1 MTAPAAALGAYF
13 LKWSEPKLGLA
24 VSGGGDS
31 IALLRL
37 AADWAAEA
45 GVALAAATVDH
56 GLRAEAPQEA
66 QFVAQLCAEL
76 GVSHD
81 TLGWTGWDGAG
92 NLQDRARQARY
103 DLLADWAVRRGI
115 GAVALAHTQDD
126 QAETFL
132 MRLARASG
140 VDGLSAMADR
150 QVGPVRFLRPLMSVS
165 RADLRA
171 YLTGQGQSWI
181 EDPSNADPTYE
192 RVQMRQQSA
201 SLARVGIT
209 AQVLSDVAGN
219 MAQART
225 ALNWAT
231 HAFSQ
236 QHLRMN
242 GPDVTI
248 DRAGF
253 LTLPAELQRRLM
265 VHVVK
270 WLSASE
276 YAPRRQPVAA
286 LIQAAIAQERMTLHG
301 CTLTHR
307 KGGLYLHRE
316 YAAVQGLSAPA
327 ETPWDGRWVLS
338 GPDLA
343 GARVAALGRAGLDQ
357 LPDWRQQRRPEAAMM
372 ADPAVWLEDRLI
384 AAPLSGAP
392 NGWSAEPAQGR
403 LDCHSALLSH

>member
-1 MTAPAAALGAYF
+1 MTAPATALRAYF
-13 LKWSEPKLGLA
+13 LKWNEPRLGLA

-37 AADWAAEA
+37 AADWAVDA
-45 GVALAAATVDH
+45 GVSLTAVTVDH

-76 GVSHD
+76 GVSHE
-81 TLGWTGWDGAG
+81 TLRWTGWDGAG

-103 DLLADWAVRRGI
+103 DLIADWAGRQGV

-150 QVGPVRFLRPLMSVS
+150 RVGQIRFLRPLMAVS
-165 RADLRA
+165 RADLRT
-171 YLTGQGQSWI
+171 YLTGLGQGWV
-181 EDPSNADPTYE
+181 EDPSNVDPTYE

-201 SLARVGIT
+201 SLAKVGIT
-209 AQVLSDVAGN
+209 AQALSDVAAN
-219 MAQART
+219 MAQARS

-236 QHLRMN
+236 QYLRMN
-242 GPDVTI
+242 GPDVII
-248 DRAGF
+248 DRAAF
-253 LTLPAELQRRLM
+253 LTLPEELQRRLL

-286 LIQAAIAQERMTLHG
+286 LIQAAVAQDRMTLHG

-316 YAAVQGLSAPA
+316 YSAVQGLSTPPD
-327 ETPWDGRWVLS
+327 TPWDRRWVLS
-338 GPDLA
+338 GPA
-343 GARVAALGRAGLDQ
+343 QGRERIAALGRAGLDA
-357 LPDWRQQRRPEAAMM
+357 LPDWRQQLRPEAAVM